1 MTRPF
6 TRGRTAA
13 AAAGALA
20 GGTIVATSPIELDL
34 ADVDLSLALATA
46 VILVA
51 VKRWFKRYEGR
62 TKADVRLIAQHH
74 RLRSE
79 ELDRRERALNSRES
93 CLARSEDTHRLRMTS
108 LAHSLDTAR
117 SELIAEKAANETLT
131 ASYNEVRGDYN
142 ALIEHCLR
150 QGVDRFTARTE
161 CACNPLPPEPPHRS
175 DEHRRSPIAA
185 PVTFLRPREHHPSA

>member
-6 TRGRTAA
+6 TSGRTAA

-46 VILVA
+46 VILIA

-62 TKADVRLIAQHH
+62 TKADVRLLAQHH

-79 ELDRRERALNSRES
+79 ELDRRERALAGREAS
-93 CLARSEDTHRLRMTS
+93 LTRSEGSQALRMTS
-108 LAHSLDTAR
+108 LANALDTTR
-117 SELIAEKAANETLT
+117 SELVKEKAEHETL
-131 ASYNEVRGDYN
+131 AAAYREVTGDYN
-142 ALIEHCLR
+142 ALIEHVLR
-150 QGVDRFTARTE
+150 QGHERFTARTE
-161 CACNPLPPEPPHRS
+161 CACGPLPPEPPHRS
-175 DEHRRSPIAA
+175 DEHQRGPVAA
-185 PVTFLRPREHHPSA
+185 PVTYLRPREHHPSA